1 MTDKNDTLPDK
12 NKKDDIVQDNFSL
25 KDEKKKEASSNTPN
39 YALRV
44 LLLLILFL
52 TGSITGIYFLPALQ
66 ERLPLIAEWVGEN
79 DNTTLAELNG
89 KILEQQS
96 SINDLTK
103 NATEQERRLNQLSSS
118 QNAAL
123 SDDIERRI
131 GLLEE
136 NFSIEPQES
145 TPNIDASQSNRID
158 MLLSRMSQLEASFIP
173 LSKNMIDGAEAQKER
188 EALQKDALNLNEKLT
203 LLENRLAT
211 VETQASRDNT
221 GLLLNLKIAELKKKV
236 VSGEV
241 YEKELETVRT
251 LFETG
256 SLKANNI
263 MLAAI
268 EELEKSAQSGLVT
281 PDQLKR
287 SFNGFIPD
295 LISASNI
302 DTSASWWQNTLS
314 KLQNMISVRRTET
327 STAENQS
334 LDGLINDIESWLITA
349 DFNSILQVVDTL
361 PKALQ
366 GLLTDWKTDV
376 ENWINGEEAIETLES
391 TAAESYLVS
400 NIPSNMRTVA

>member
-12 NKKDDIVQDNFSL
+12 KDIVQDNFSL
-25 KDEKKKEASSNTPN
+25 KNEKKKEASSKTPN

-44 LLLLILFL
+44 LLLLLLFL
-52 TGSITGIYFLPALQ
+52 SGLITGIYFLPALQ
-66 ERLPLIAEWVGEN
+66 ERLPFIAEWVGEN

-96 SINDLTK
+96 AINDLTK
-103 NATEQERRLNQLSSS
+103 IAADQERRLNQLSSS
-118 QNAAL
+118 QNATL

-136 NFSIEPQES
+136 NLSIDTQEN
-145 TPNIDASQSNRID
+145 TPNFDASQSNRID

-173 LSKNMIDGAEAQKER
+173 LSKNMFDGAQAQKER
-188 EALQKDALNLNEKLT
+188 EALQKDALNLNEKLA

-211 VETQASRDNT
+211 VETQAARDNT

-251 LFETG
+251 LIETG

-268 EELEKSAQSGLVT
+268 EELEKTAQAGLVT

-327 STAENQS
+327 STADNKS
-334 LDGLINDIESWLITA
+334 LDGMINDIKSWLNTA

-361 PKALQ
+361 PTALQ
-366 GLLTDWKTDV
+366 ELLTDWKADV

-400 NIPSNMRTVA
+400 NIPSNMRAVA

>member
-12 NKKDDIVQDNFSL
+12 KDIVQDNFSL
-25 KDEKKKEASSNTPN
+25 KNEKKKEASSMTPN

-44 LLLLILFL
+44 LLLLLLFL
-52 TGSITGIYFLPALQ
+52 SGLITGIYFLPALQ
-66 ERLPLIAEWVGEN
+66 ERLPFIAEWVGEN
-79 DNTTLAELNG
+79 DNTTLAGLNG

-96 SINDLTK
+96 AINDLTK
-103 NATEQERRLNQLSSS
+103 IAADQERRLNQLSSS
-118 QNAAL
+118 QNATL

-136 NFSIEPQES
+136 NLSIDTQEN
-145 TPNIDASQSNRID
+145 TPNFDASQSNRID

-188 EALQKDALNLNEKLT
+188 EVLQKDALNLNEKLA

-211 VETQASRDNT
+211 VETQAARDNT

-236 VSGEV
+236 VSGEA
-241 YEKELETVRT
+241 YEKELKTVRT
-251 LFETG
+251 LIETG

-268 EELEKSAQSGLVT
+268 EELEKTAQAGLVT

-302 DTSASWWQNTLS
+302 DTSASWWQNTLN

-327 STAENQS
+327 STADNKS
-334 LDGLINDIESWLITA
+334 LDGLINDIESWLNTA

-361 PKALQ
+361 PTALQ
-366 GLLTDWKTDV
+366 ELLTDWKTDV

-400 NIPSNMRTVA
+400 NIPSNMRAVA

>member
-12 NKKDDIVQDNFSL
+12 KDIVQDNFSL
-25 KDEKKKEASSNTPN
+25 KNEKKKEASPKTPN

-44 LLLLILFL
+44 LLLLLLFL
-52 TGSITGIYFLPALQ
+52 SGLITGIYFLPALQ
-66 ERLPLIAEWVGEN
+66 ERLPFIAEWVGEN
-79 DNTTLAELNG
+79 DNSTLAELNG

-96 SINDLTK
+96 AINDLTK
-103 NATEQERRLNQLSSS
+103 IAADQERRLNQLSSS
-118 QNAAL
+118 QNATL

-136 NFSIEPQES
+136 NLSIDTQEN
-145 TPNIDASQSNRID
+145 TPNFDASQSNRID

-173 LSKNMIDGAEAQKER
+173 LSKNMFDGAQAQKER
-188 EALQKDALNLNEKLT
+188 EALQKDALNLNEKLA

-211 VETQASRDNT
+211 VETQAARDNT

-251 LFETG
+251 LIETG

-268 EELEKSAQSGLVT
+268 EELEKTAQAGLVT

-327 STAENQS
+327 STADNKS
-334 LDGLINDIESWLITA
+334 LDGMINDIESWLNTA

-361 PKALQ
+361 PTALQ
-366 GLLTDWKTDV
+366 ELLTDWKADV

-400 NIPSNMRTVA
+400 NIPSNMRAVA

>member
-12 NKKDDIVQDNFSL
+12 KDIVQDNFSL
-25 KDEKKKEASSNTPN
+25 KNEKKKEASSKTPN

-44 LLLLILFL
+44 LLLLLLFL
-52 TGSITGIYFLPALQ
+52 SGLITGIYFLPALQ
-66 ERLPLIAEWVGEN
+66 ERLPFIAEWVGEN

-96 SINDLTK
+96 AINDLTK
-103 NATEQERRLNQLSSS
+103 IAADQERRLNQLSSS
-118 QNAAL
+118 QNATL

-136 NFSIEPQES
+136 NLSIDTQEY
-145 TPNIDASQSNRID
+145 TPNFDASQSNRID

-173 LSKNMIDGAEAQKER
+173 LSKNMFDGAQAQKER
-188 EALQKDALNLNEKLT
+188 EALQKDALNLNEKLA

-211 VETQASRDNT
+211 VETQAARDNT

-241 YEKELETVRT
+241 YEKELETIRT
-251 LFETG
+251 LIETG

-268 EELEKSAQSGLVT
+268 EELEKTAQAGLVT

-327 STAENQS
+327 STADNKS
-334 LDGLINDIESWLITA
+334 LDGMINDIESWLNTA

-361 PKALQ
+361 PTALQ
-366 GLLTDWKTDV
+366 ELLTDWKADV

-400 NIPSNMRTVA
+400 NIPSNMRAVA

>member
-12 NKKDDIVQDNFSL
+12 KDIVQDNFSL
-25 KDEKKKEASSNTPN
+25 KNEKKKEASSKTPN

-44 LLLLILFL
+44 LLLLLLFL
-52 TGSITGIYFLPALQ
+52 SGLITGIYFLPALQ
-66 ERLPLIAEWVGEN
+66 ERLPFIAEWVGEN

-96 SINDLTK
+96 AINDLTK
-103 NATEQERRLNQLSSS
+103 IAADQERRLNQLSSS
-118 QNAAL
+118 QNGTL

-136 NFSIEPQES
+136 NLSIDTQEY
-145 TPNIDASQSNRID
+145 TPNFDASQSNRID

-173 LSKNMIDGAEAQKER
+173 LSKNMFDGAQAQKER
-188 EALQKDALNLNEKLT
+188 EALQKDALNLNEKLA

-211 VETQASRDNT
+211 VETQAARDNT

-251 LFETG
+251 LIETG

-268 EELEKSAQSGLVT
+268 EELEKTAQAGLVT

-327 STAENQS
+327 STADNKS
-334 LDGLINDIESWLITA
+334 LDGMINDIESWLNTA

-361 PKALQ
+361 PTALQ
-366 GLLTDWKTDV
+366 ELLTDWKADV

-400 NIPSNMRTVA
+400 NIPSNMRAVA

>member
-12 NKKDDIVQDNFSL
+12 KDIVQDNFSL
-25 KDEKKKEASSNTPN
+25 KNEKKKEASSKTPN

-44 LLLLILFL
+44 LLLLLLFL
-52 TGSITGIYFLPALQ
+52 SGLITGIYFLPALQ
-66 ERLPLIAEWVGEN
+66 ERLPFIAEWVGEN

-96 SINDLTK
+96 AINDLTK
-103 NATEQERRLNQLSSS
+103 IAADQERRLNQLSSS
-118 QNAAL
+118 QNAPL

-136 NFSIEPQES
+136 NLSIDTQEN
-145 TPNIDASQSNRID
+145 TPNFDASQSNRID

-173 LSKNMIDGAEAQKER
+173 LSKNMFDGAQAQKER
-188 EALQKDALNLNEKLT
+188 EALQKDALNLNEKLA

-211 VETQASRDNT
+211 VETQAARDNT

-251 LFETG
+251 LIETG

-268 EELEKSAQSGLVT
+268 EELEKTAQAGLVT

-327 STAENQS
+327 STADNKS
-334 LDGLINDIESWLITA
+334 LDGMINDIESWLNTA

-361 PKALQ
+361 PTALQ
-366 GLLTDWKTDV
+366 ELLTDWKADV

-400 NIPSNMRTVA
+400 NIPSNMRAVA

>member
-12 NKKDDIVQDNFSL
+12 KDIVQDNFSL
-25 KDEKKKEASSNTPN
+25 KNEKKKEASSKTPN

-44 LLLLILFL
+44 LLLLLLFL
-52 TGSITGIYFLPALQ
+52 SGLITGIYFLPALQ
-66 ERLPLIAEWVGEN
+66 ERLPFIAEWVGEN

-96 SINDLTK
+96 AINDLTK
-103 NATEQERRLNQLSSS
+103 IAADQERRLNQLSSS
-118 QNAAL
+118 QNWTL

-136 NFSIEPQES
+136 NLSIDTQEN
-145 TPNIDASQSNRID
+145 TPNFDASQSNRID

-173 LSKNMIDGAEAQKER
+173 LSKNMFDGAQAQKER
-188 EALQKDALNLNEKLT
+188 EALQKDALNLNEKLA

-211 VETQASRDNT
+211 VETQAARDNT

-251 LFETG
+251 LIETG

-268 EELEKSAQSGLVT
+268 EELEKTAQAGLVT

-327 STAENQS
+327 STADNKS
-334 LDGLINDIESWLITA
+334 LDGMINDIESWLNTA

-361 PKALQ
+361 PTALQ
-366 GLLTDWKTDV
+366 ELLTDWKADV

-400 NIPSNMRTVA
+400 NIPSNMRAVA

>member
-1 MTDKNDTLPDK
+1 MTDKNDTLLDK
-12 NKKDDIVQDNFSL
+12 KDIVQDNFSL
-25 KDEKKKEASSNTPN
+25 KNEKKKEASPKTPN

-44 LLLLILFL
+44 LLLLLLFL
-52 TGSITGIYFLPALQ
+52 SGLITGIYFLPALQ
-66 ERLPLIAEWVGEN
+66 ERLPFIAEWVGEN

-96 SINDLTK
+96 AINDLTK
-103 NATEQERRLNQLSSS
+103 IAADQERRLNQLSSS
-118 QNAAL
+118 QNATL

-136 NFSIEPQES
+136 NLSIDTQEN
-145 TPNIDASQSNRID
+145 TPNFDASQSNRID

-188 EALQKDALNLNEKLT
+188 EVLQKDALNLNEKLA

-211 VETQASRDNT
+211 VETQAARDNT

-251 LFETG
+251 LIETG

-268 EELEKSAQSGLVT
+268 EELEKTAQAGLVT

-327 STAENQS
+327 STADNKS
-334 LDGLINDIESWLITA
+334 LDGMINDIESWLNTA

-361 PKALQ
+361 PTALQ
-366 GLLTDWKTDV
+366 ELLTDWKADV

-400 NIPSNMRTVA
+400 NIPSNMRAVA

>member
-12 NKKDDIVQDNFSL
+12 KDIVQDNFSL
-25 KDEKKKEASSNTPN
+25 KNEKKKEASSKTPN

-44 LLLLILFL
+44 LLLLLLFL
-52 TGSITGIYFLPALQ
+52 SGLITGIYFLPALQ
-66 ERLPLIAEWVGEN
+66 ERLPFIAEWVGEN

-96 SINDLTK
+96 AINDLTK
-103 NATEQERRLNQLSSS
+103 IAADQERRLNQLSSS
-118 QNAAL
+118 QNGTL

-136 NFSIEPQES
+136 NLSIDTQEN
-145 TPNIDASQSNRID
+145 TPNFDASQSNRID
-158 MLLSRMSQLEASFIP
+158 MLLSRMSKLEASFIP
-173 LSKNMIDGAEAQKER
+173 LSKNMFDGAQAQKER
-188 EALQKDALNLNEKLT
+188 EALQKDALNLNEKLA

-211 VETQASRDNT
+211 VETQAARDNT

-251 LFETG
+251 LIETG

-268 EELEKSAQSGLVT
+268 EELEKTAQAGLVT

-327 STAENQS
+327 STADNKG
-334 LDGLINDIESWLITA
+334 LDGMINDIESWLNTA

-361 PKALQ
+361 PTALQ
-366 GLLTDWKTDV
+366 ELLTDWKADV

-400 NIPSNMRTVA
+400 NIPSNMRAVA

>member
-12 NKKDDIVQDNFSL
+12 KDIVQDNFSL
-25 KDEKKKEASSNTPN
+25 KNEKKKEASSKTPN

-44 LLLLILFL
+44 LLLLLLFL
-52 TGSITGIYFLPALQ
+52 SGLITGIYFLPALQ
-66 ERLPLIAEWVGEN
+66 ERLPFIAEWVGEN

-96 SINDLTK
+96 AINDLTK
-103 NATEQERRLNQLSSS
+103 IAADQERRLNQLSSS
-118 QNAAL
+118 QNATL

-136 NFSIEPQES
+136 NLSIDTQEN
-145 TPNIDASQSNRID
+145 TPNFDASQSNRID

-173 LSKNMIDGAEAQKER
+173 LSKNMFDGAQAQKER
-188 EALQKDALNLNEKLT
+188 EALQKDALNLNEKLA

-211 VETQASRDNT
+211 VETQAARDNT

-251 LFETG
+251 LIETG
-256 SLKANNI
+256 SLKANNV

-268 EELEKSAQSGLVT
+268 EELEKTAQAGLVT

-327 STAENQS
+327 STADNKS
-334 LDGLINDIESWLITA
+334 LDGMINDIESWLNTA

-361 PKALQ
+361 PTALQ
-366 GLLTDWKTDV
+366 ELLTDWKADV

-400 NIPSNMRTVA
+400 NIPSNMRAVA

>member
-1 MTDKNDTLPDK
+1 MTDKNNTLPDK
-12 NKKDDIVQDNFSL
+12 KDIVQDNFSL
-25 KDEKKKEASSNTPN
+25 KNEKKKEASSKTPN

-44 LLLLILFL
+44 LLLLLLFL
-52 TGSITGIYFLPALQ
+52 SGLITGIYFLPALQ
-66 ERLPLIAEWVGEN
+66 ERLPFIAEWVGEN

-89 KILEQQS
+89 KISEQQS
-96 SINDLTK
+96 AINDLTK
-103 NATEQERRLNQLSSS
+103 IAADQERRLNQLSSS
-118 QNAAL
+118 QNATL

-136 NFSIEPQES
+136 NLSIDTQEN
-145 TPNIDASQSNRID
+145 TPNFDASQSNRID

-173 LSKNMIDGAEAQKER
+173 LSKNMFDGAQAQKER
-188 EALQKDALNLNEKLT
+188 EALQKDALNLNEKLA

-211 VETQASRDNT
+211 VETQAARDNT

-241 YEKELETVRT
+241 YEKELETLRT
-251 LFETG
+251 LIETG

-268 EELEKSAQSGLVT
+268 EELEKTAQAGLVT

-295 LISASNI
+295 LIAASNI

-327 STAENQS
+327 STADNKS
-334 LDGLINDIESWLITA
+334 LDGMINDIESWLNTT

-361 PKALQ
+361 PTALQ
-366 GLLTDWKTDV
+366 ELLTDWKADV

-400 NIPSNMRTVA
+400 NIPSNMRAVA

>member
-12 NKKDDIVQDNFSL
+12 KDIVQDNFSL
-25 KDEKKKEASSNTPN
+25 KNEKKKEASSKTPN

-44 LLLLILFL
+44 LLLLLLFL
-52 TGSITGIYFLPALQ
+52 SGLITGIYFLPALQ
-66 ERLPLIAEWVGEN
+66 ERLPFIAEWVGEN

-96 SINDLTK
+96 AINDLTK
-103 NATEQERRLNQLSSS
+103 IAADQERRLNQLSSS
-118 QNAAL
+118 QNATL

-136 NFSIEPQES
+136 NLSIDTQEN
-145 TPNIDASQSNRID
+145 TPNFDASQSNRID

-173 LSKNMIDGAEAQKER
+173 LSKNMFDGAQAQKER
-188 EALQKDALNLNEKLT
+188 EALQKDALNLNEKLA

-211 VETQASRDNT
+211 VETQAARDNT

-251 LFETG
+251 LIETG
-256 SLKANNI
+256 SLKANNV

-268 EELEKSAQSGLVT
+268 EELEKTAQAGLVT

-327 STAENQS
+327 STADNKS
-334 LDGLINDIESWLITA
+334 LDGMINDIKSWLNTA

-361 PKALQ
+361 PTALQ
-366 GLLTDWKTDV
+366 ELLTDWKADV

-400 NIPSNMRTVA
+400 NIPSNMRAVA

>member
-12 NKKDDIVQDNFSL
+12 KDIVQDNFSL
-25 KDEKKKEASSNTPN
+25 KNEKKKEASSKTPN

-44 LLLLILFL
+44 LLLLLLFL
-52 TGSITGIYFLPALQ
+52 SGLITGIYFLPALQ
-66 ERLPLIAEWVGEN
+66 ERLPFIAEWVGEN

-96 SINDLTK
+96 AINDLTK
-103 NATEQERRLNQLSSS
+103 IAADQERRLNQLSSS
-118 QNAAL
+118 QNGTL

-136 NFSIEPQES
+136 NLSIDTQEN
-145 TPNIDASQSNRID
+145 TPNFDASQSNRID

-173 LSKNMIDGAEAQKER
+173 LSKNMFDGAQAQKER
-188 EALQKDALNLNEKLT
+188 EALQKDALNLNEKLA

-211 VETQASRDNT
+211 VETQAARDNT

-251 LFETG
+251 LIETG

-268 EELEKSAQSGLVT
+268 EELEKTAQAGLVT

-327 STAENQS
+327 STADNKS
-334 LDGLINDIESWLITA
+334 LDGMINDIESWLNTA

-361 PKALQ
+361 PTALQ
-366 GLLTDWKTDV
+366 ELLTDWKADV

-400 NIPSNMRTVA
+400 NIPSNMRAVA

>member
-12 NKKDDIVQDNFSL
+12 KDIVQDNFSL

-66 ERLPLIAEWVGEN
+66 ERLPFISEWVGEN
-79 DNTTLAELNG
+79 DDTTIAGLNG

-96 SINDLTK
+96 AINNLTK
-103 NATEQERRLNQLSSS
+103 SSTDQERRLNQLSSS
-118 QNAAL
+118 QNVEL

-136 NFSIEPQES
+136 NLSIEPQES
-145 TPNIDASQSNRID
+145 TPNIDTSQSTRID

-188 EALQKDALNLNEKLT
+188 EALQKDALNLNEKLA

-211 VETQASRDNT
+211 VETQAARDNT

-295 LISASNI
+295 LISASNM

-327 STAENQS
+327 STAENKS
-334 LDGLINDIESWLITA
+334 LDGLINDIESWLNTA
-349 DFNSILQVVDTL
+349 DLNSVLQVVNTL
-361 PKALQ
+361 PTALQ
-366 GLLTDWKTDV
+366 ELLTDWKTDV

-400 NIPSNMRTVA
+400 NIPSNMRAVA

>member
-12 NKKDDIVQDNFSL
+12 KDIVQDNFSL
-25 KDEKKKEASSNTPN
+25 KNEKKKEASSKTPN

-44 LLLLILFL
+44 LLLLLLFL
-52 TGSITGIYFLPALQ
+52 SGLITGIYFLPALQ
-66 ERLPLIAEWVGEN
+66 ERLPFIAEWVGEN

-96 SINDLTK
+96 AINDLTK
-103 NATEQERRLNQLSSS
+103 IAADQERRLNQLSSS
-118 QNAAL
+118 QNATL

-136 NFSIEPQES
+136 NLSIDTQEY
-145 TPNIDASQSNRID
+145 TPNFDASQSNRID

-173 LSKNMIDGAEAQKER
+173 LSKNMFDGAQAQKER
-188 EALQKDALNLNEKLT
+188 EALQKDALNLNEKLA

-211 VETQASRDNT
+211 VETQAARDNT

-251 LFETG
+251 LIETG

-268 EELEKSAQSGLVT
+268 EELEKTAQAGLVT

-295 LISASNI
+295 LISVSNI

-314 KLQNMISVRRTET
+314 KLQNMIFVRRTET
-327 STAENQS
+327 STEDNKS
-334 LDGLINDIESWLITA
+334 LGGMINDIESWLNTA

-361 PKALQ
+361 PTALQ
-366 GLLTDWKTDV
+366 ELLTDWKADV

-400 NIPSNMRTVA
+400 NIPSNMRAVA

>member
-12 NKKDDIVQDNFSL
+12 KDIVQDNFSL
-25 KDEKKKEASSNTPN
+25 KNEKKKEASSKTPN

-44 LLLLILFL
+44 LLLLLLFL
-52 TGSITGIYFLPALQ
+52 SGLITGIYFLPALQ
-66 ERLPLIAEWVGEN
+66 ERLPFIAEWVGEN

-96 SINDLTK
+96 AINDLTK
-103 NATEQERRLNQLSSS
+103 IAADQERRLNQLSSS
-118 QNAAL
+118 QNATL

-136 NFSIEPQES
+136 NLSIDTQEY
-145 TPNIDASQSNRID
+145 TPNFDASQSNRID

-173 LSKNMIDGAEAQKER
+173 LSKNMFDGAQAQKER
-188 EALQKDALNLNEKLT
+188 EALQKDALNLNEKLA

-211 VETQASRDNT
+211 VETQAARDNT

-251 LFETG
+251 LIETG

-268 EELEKSAQSGLVT
+268 EELEKTAQAGLVT

-327 STAENQS
+327 STADNKS
-334 LDGLINDIESWLITA
+334 LDGMINDIESWLNTA

-361 PKALQ
+361 PTALQ
-366 GLLTDWKTDV
+366 ELLTDWKADV

-400 NIPSNMRTVA
+400 NIPSNMRAVA

>member
-12 NKKDDIVQDNFSL
+12 KDIVQDNFSL
-25 KDEKKKEASSNTPN
+25 KNEKKKEASSKTPN

-44 LLLLILFL
+44 LLLLLLFL
-52 TGSITGIYFLPALQ
+52 SGLITGIYFLPALQ
-66 ERLPLIAEWVGEN
+66 ERLPFIAEWVGEN

-96 SINDLTK
+96 AINDLTK
-103 NATEQERRLNQLSSS
+103 IAADQERRLNQLSSS
-118 QNAAL
+118 QNATL

-136 NFSIEPQES
+136 NLSIDTQEN
-145 TPNIDASQSNRID
+145 TTNFDASQSNRID

-173 LSKNMIDGAEAQKER
+173 LSKNMFDGAQAQKER
-188 EALQKDALNLNEKLT
+188 EALQKDALNLNEKLA

-211 VETQASRDNT
+211 VETQAARDNT

-236 VSGEV
+236 ISGEV

-251 LFETG
+251 LIETV

-268 EELEKSAQSGLVT
+268 EELEKTAQAGLVT

-327 STAENQS
+327 STADNKS
-334 LDGLINDIESWLITA
+334 LDGMINDIESWLNTA

-361 PKALQ
+361 PTALQ
-366 GLLTDWKTDV
+366 ELLTDWKADV

-400 NIPSNMRTVA
+400 NIPSNMRAVA

>member
-12 NKKDDIVQDNFSL
+12 KDIVQDNFSL
-25 KDEKKKEASSNTPN
+25 KNEKKKEASSKTPN

-44 LLLLILFL
+44 LLLLLLFL
-52 TGSITGIYFLPALQ
+52 SGLITGIYFLPALQ
-66 ERLPLIAEWVGEN
+66 ERLPFIAEWVGEN
-79 DNTTLAELNG
+79 DNSTLAELNG

-96 SINDLTK
+96 AINDLTK
-103 NATEQERRLNQLSSS
+103 IAADQERRLNQLSSS
-118 QNAAL
+118 QNATL

-136 NFSIEPQES
+136 NLSIDTQEN
-145 TPNIDASQSNRID
+145 TPNFDASQSNRID

-173 LSKNMIDGAEAQKER
+173 LSKNMFDGAQAQKER
-188 EALQKDALNLNEKLT
+188 EALQKDALNLNEKLA

-211 VETQASRDNT
+211 VETQAARDNT

-251 LFETG
+251 LIETG

-268 EELEKSAQSGLVT
+268 EELEKTAQAGLVT

-327 STAENQS
+327 STADNKS
-334 LDGLINDIESWLITA
+334 LDGMINDIESWLNTA

-361 PKALQ
+361 PTALQ
-366 GLLTDWKTDV
+366 ELLTDWKADV

-400 NIPSNMRTVA
+400 NIPSNMRAVA

>member
-12 NKKDDIVQDNFSL
+12 KDIVQDNFSL
-25 KDEKKKEASSNTPN
+25 KNEKKKEASSKTPN

-44 LLLLILFL
+44 LLLLLLFL
-52 TGSITGIYFLPALQ
+52 SGLITGIYFLPALQ
-66 ERLPLIAEWVGEN
+66 ERLPFIAEWVGEN

-96 SINDLTK
+96 AINDLTK
-103 NATEQERRLNQLSSS
+103 IAADQERRLNQLSSS
-118 QNAAL
+118 QNGTL

-136 NFSIEPQES
+136 NLSIDTQEN
-145 TPNIDASQSNRID
+145 TPNFDASQSNRID
-158 MLLSRMSQLEASFIP
+158 MLLSRMSQLEASFVP
-173 LSKNMIDGAEAQKER
+173 LSKNMFDGAQAQKER
-188 EALQKDALNLNEKLT
+188 EALQKDALNLNEKLA

-211 VETQASRDNT
+211 VETQAARDNT

-251 LFETG
+251 LIETG

-268 EELEKSAQSGLVT
+268 EELEKTAQAGLVT

-327 STAENQS
+327 STADNKS
-334 LDGLINDIESWLITA
+334 LDGMINDIESWLNTA

-361 PKALQ
+361 PTALQ
-366 GLLTDWKTDV
+366 ELLTDWKADV

-400 NIPSNMRTVA
+400 NIPSNMRAVA

>member
-12 NKKDDIVQDNFSL
+12 KDIVQDNFSL
-25 KDEKKKEASSNTPN
+25 KNEKKKEASSKTPN

-44 LLLLILFL
+44 LLLLLLFL
-52 TGSITGIYFLPALQ
+52 SGLITGIYFLPALQ
-66 ERLPLIAEWVGEN
+66 ERLPFIAEWVGEN

-89 KILEQQS
+89 KISEQQS
-96 SINDLTK
+96 AINDLTK
-103 NATEQERRLNQLSSS
+103 IAADQERRLNQLSSS
-118 QNAAL
+118 QNATL

-136 NFSIEPQES
+136 NLSIDTQEN
-145 TPNIDASQSNRID
+145 TPNFDASQSNRID

-173 LSKNMIDGAEAQKER
+173 LSKNMFDGAQAQKER
-188 EALQKDALNLNEKLT
+188 EALQKDALNLNEKLA

-211 VETQASRDNT
+211 VETQAARDNT

-251 LFETG
+251 LIETG

-268 EELEKSAQSGLVT
+268 EELEKTAQAGLVT

-327 STAENQS
+327 STADNKS
-334 LDGLINDIESWLITA
+334 LDGMINDIESWLNTA

-361 PKALQ
+361 PTALQ
-366 GLLTDWKTDV
+366 ELLTDWKADV

-400 NIPSNMRTVA
+400 NIPSNMRAVA

>member
-12 NKKDDIVQDNFSL
+12 KDIVQDNFSL
-25 KDEKKKEASSNTPN
+25 KNEKKKEASSKTPN

-44 LLLLILFL
+44 LLLLLLFL
-52 TGSITGIYFLPALQ
+52 SGLITGIYFLPALQ
-66 ERLPLIAEWVGEN
+66 ERLPFIAEWVGEN

-96 SINDLTK
+96 AINDLTK
-103 NATEQERRLNQLSSS
+103 IAADQERRLNQLSSS
-118 QNAAL
+118 QNATL

-136 NFSIEPQES
+136 NLSIDTQEN
-145 TPNIDASQSNRID
+145 TPNFDASQSNRID

-173 LSKNMIDGAEAQKER
+173 LSKNMFDGAQAQKER
-188 EALQKDALNLNEKLT
+188 EALQKDALNLNEKLA

-211 VETQASRDNT
+211 VETQAARDNT

-241 YEKELETVRT
+241 YEKELETIRT
-251 LFETG
+251 LIETG

-268 EELEKSAQSGLVT
+268 EELEKTAQAGLVT

-327 STAENQS
+327 STADNKS
-334 LDGLINDIESWLITA
+334 LDGMINDIESWLNTA

-361 PKALQ
+361 PTALQ
-366 GLLTDWKTDV
+366 ELLTDWKADV

-400 NIPSNMRTVA
+400 NIPSNMRAVA

>member
-12 NKKDDIVQDNFSL
+12 KDIVQDNFSL
-25 KDEKKKEASSNTPN
+25 KNEKKKEASSKTPN

-44 LLLLILFL
+44 LLLLLLFL
-52 TGSITGIYFLPALQ
+52 SGLITGIYFLPALQ
-66 ERLPLIAEWVGEN
+66 ERLPFIAEWVGEN

-96 SINDLTK
+96 AINDLTK
-103 NATEQERRLNQLSSS
+103 IAADQERRLNQLSSS
-118 QNAAL
+118 QNATL

-136 NFSIEPQES
+136 NLSIDTQEN
-145 TPNIDASQSNRID
+145 TPNFDASQSNRID

-173 LSKNMIDGAEAQKER
+173 LSKNMFDGAQAQKER
-188 EALQKDALNLNEKLT
+188 EALQKDALNLNEKLA

-211 VETQASRDNT
+211 VETQAARDNT

-251 LFETG
+251 LIETG

-268 EELEKSAQSGLVT
+268 EELEKTAQAGLVT

-327 STAENQS
+327 STADNKS
-334 LDGLINDIESWLITA
+334 LDGMINDIESWLNTA

-361 PKALQ
+361 PTALQ
-366 GLLTDWKTDV
+366 ELLTDWKADV
-376 ENWINGEEAIETLES
+376 ENWINGEEAIETLKS

-400 NIPSNMRTVA
+400 NIPSNMRAVA

>member
-12 NKKDDIVQDNFSL
+12 KDIVQDNFSL
-25 KDEKKKEASSNTPN
+25 KNEKKKEASPKTPN

-44 LLLLILFL
+44 LLLLLLFL
-52 TGSITGIYFLPALQ
+52 SGLITGIYFLPALQ
-66 ERLPLIAEWVGEN
+66 ERLPFIAEWVGEN
-79 DNTTLAELNG
+79 DNSTLAELNG

-96 SINDLTK
+96 AINDLTK
-103 NATEQERRLNQLSSS
+103 IAADQERRLNQLSSS
-118 QNAAL
+118 QNATL

-136 NFSIEPQES
+136 NLSIDTQEN
-145 TPNIDASQSNRID
+145 TPNFDASQSNRID

-173 LSKNMIDGAEAQKER
+173 LSKNMFDGAQAQKER
-188 EALQKDALNLNEKLT
+188 EALQKDALNLNEKLA

-211 VETQASRDNT
+211 VETQAARDNT

-236 VSGEV
+236 ISGEV

-251 LFETG
+251 LIETG

-268 EELEKSAQSGLVT
+268 EELEKTAQAGLVT

-327 STAENQS
+327 STADNKS
-334 LDGLINDIESWLITA
+334 LDGMINDIESWLNTA

-361 PKALQ
+361 PTALQ
-366 GLLTDWKTDV
+366 ELLTDWKADV

-400 NIPSNMRTVA
+400 NIPSNMRAVA

>member
-12 NKKDDIVQDNFSL
+12 KDIVQDNFSL
-25 KDEKKKEASSNTPN
+25 KNEKKKEASSKTPN

-44 LLLLILFL
+44 LLLLLLFL
-52 TGSITGIYFLPALQ
+52 SGLITGIYFLPALQ
-66 ERLPLIAEWVGEN
+66 ERLPFIAEWVGEN
-79 DNTTLAELNG
+79 DNKTLAGLNG

-96 SINDLTK
+96 AINDLTK
-103 NATEQERRLNQLSSS
+103 IAADQERRLNQLSSS
-118 QNAAL
+118 QNAEL

-136 NFSIEPQES
+136 NLSIEPQES
-145 TPNIDASQSNRID
+145 TPNIDTSQSNRID

-188 EALQKDALNLNEKLT
+188 EALQIDALNLNEKLA

-211 VETQASRDNT
+211 VETQAARDNT

-251 LFETG
+251 LIETG

-268 EELEKSAQSGLVT
+268 EELEKTAQAGLVT
-281 PDQLKR
+281 PDKLKR

-302 DTSASWWQNTLS
+302 DTSASWWQNTLN

-327 STAENQS
+327 STADNKS
-334 LDGLINDIESWLITA
+334 LDGLINDIESWLNTA

-361 PKALQ
+361 PTALQ
-366 GLLTDWKTDV
+366 ELLTDWKTDV

-400 NIPSNMRTVA
+400 NIPSNMRAVA

>member
-12 NKKDDIVQDNFSL
+12 KDIVQDNFSL
-25 KDEKKKEASSNTPN
+25 KNEKKKEASSKTPN

-44 LLLLILFL
+44 LLLLLLFL
-52 TGSITGIYFLPALQ
+52 SGLITGIYFLPALQ
-66 ERLPLIAEWVGEN
+66 ERLPFIAEWVGEN

-89 KILEQQS
+89 KISEQQS
-96 SINDLTK
+96 AINALTK
-103 NATEQERRLNQLSSS
+103 IAADQERRLNQLSSS
-118 QNAAL
+118 QNATL

-136 NFSIEPQES
+136 NLSIDTQEN
-145 TPNIDASQSNRID
+145 TPNFDASQSNRID

-173 LSKNMIDGAEAQKER
+173 LSKNMFDGAQAQKER
-188 EALQKDALNLNEKLT
+188 EALQKDALNLNEKLA

-211 VETQASRDNT
+211 VETQAARDNT

-251 LFETG
+251 LIETG

-268 EELEKSAQSGLVT
+268 EELEKTAQAGLVT

-327 STAENQS
+327 STADNKS
-334 LDGLINDIESWLITA
+334 LDGMINDIESWLNTA

-361 PKALQ
+361 PTALQ
-366 GLLTDWKTDV
+366 ELLTDWKADV

-400 NIPSNMRTVA
+400 NIPSNMRAVA

>member
-12 NKKDDIVQDNFSL
+12 KDIVQDNFSL
-25 KDEKKKEASSNTPN
+25 KNEKKKEASSKTPN

-44 LLLLILFL
+44 LLLLLLFL
-52 TGSITGIYFLPALQ
+52 SGLITGIYFLPALQ
-66 ERLPLIAEWVGEN
+66 ERLPFIAEWVGEN

-89 KILEQQS
+89 KISEQQS
-96 SINDLTK
+96 AINDLTK
-103 NATEQERRLNQLSSS
+103 IAADQERRLNQLSSS
-118 QNAAL
+118 QNATL

-136 NFSIEPQES
+136 NLSIDTQEN
-145 TPNIDASQSNRID
+145 TPNFNASQSNRID

-173 LSKNMIDGAEAQKER
+173 LSKNMFDGAQAQKER
-188 EALQKDALNLNEKLT
+188 EALQKDALNLNEKLA

-211 VETQASRDNT
+211 VETQAARDNT

-251 LFETG
+251 LIETG

-268 EELEKSAQSGLVT
+268 EELEKTAQAGLVT

-327 STAENQS
+327 STADNKS
-334 LDGLINDIESWLITA
+334 LDGMINDIESWLNTA

-361 PKALQ
+361 PTALQ
-366 GLLTDWKTDV
+366 ELLTDWKADV

-400 NIPSNMRTVA
+400 NIPSNMRAVA

>member
-12 NKKDDIVQDNFSL
+12 KDIVQDNFSL
-25 KDEKKKEASSNTPN
+25 KNEKKKEASSKTPN

-44 LLLLILFL
+44 LLLLLLFL
-52 TGSITGIYFLPALQ
+52 SGLITGIYFLPALQ
-66 ERLPLIAEWVGEN
+66 ERLPFIAEWVGEN

-96 SINDLTK
+96 AINDLTK
-103 NATEQERRLNQLSSS
+103 IAADQERRLNQLSSS
-118 QNAAL
+118 QNATL

-136 NFSIEPQES
+136 NLSIDTQEN
-145 TPNIDASQSNRID
+145 TPNFDASQSNRID
-158 MLLSRMSQLEASFIP
+158 MLLSRMSLLEASFIP
-173 LSKNMIDGAEAQKER
+173 LSKNMFDGAQAQKER
-188 EALQKDALNLNEKLT
+188 EALQKDALNLNEKLA

-211 VETQASRDNT
+211 VETQAARDNT

-251 LFETG
+251 LIETG
-256 SLKANNI
+256 SLKANNV

-268 EELEKSAQSGLVT
+268 EELEKTAQAGLVT

-327 STAENQS
+327 STADNKS
-334 LDGLINDIESWLITA
+334 LDGMINDIESWLNTA

-361 PKALQ
+361 PTALQ
-366 GLLTDWKTDV
+366 ELLTDWKADV

-400 NIPSNMRTVA
+400 NIPSNMRAVA

>member
-12 NKKDDIVQDNFSL
+12 KDIVQDNFSL
-25 KDEKKKEASSNTPN
+25 KNEKKKEASPKTPN

-44 LLLLILFL
+44 LLLLLLFL
-52 TGSITGIYFLPALQ
+52 SGLITGIYFLPALQ
-66 ERLPLIAEWVGEN
+66 ERLPFIAEWVGEN
-79 DNTTLAELNG
+79 DNSTLAELNG

-96 SINDLTK
+96 AINDLTK
-103 NATEQERRLNQLSSS
+103 IAADQERRLNQLSSS
-118 QNAAL
+118 QNATL

-136 NFSIEPQES
+136 NLSIDTQEN
-145 TPNIDASQSNRID
+145 TPNFDASQSNRID

-173 LSKNMIDGAEAQKER
+173 LSKNMFDGAQAQKER
-188 EALQKDALNLNEKLT
+188 EALQKDALNLNEKLA

-211 VETQASRDNT
+211 VETQAARDNT

-251 LFETG
+251 LIETG

-268 EELEKSAQSGLVT
+268 EELEKTAQAGLVA

-327 STAENQS
+327 STADNKS
-334 LDGLINDIESWLITA
+334 LDGMINDIESWLNTA

-361 PKALQ
+361 PTALQ
-366 GLLTDWKTDV
+366 ELLTDWKADV

-400 NIPSNMRTVA
+400 NIPSNMRAVA

>member
-12 NKKDDIVQDNFSL
+12 KDIVQDNFSL
-25 KDEKKKEASSNTPN
+25 KNEKKKEASSKTPN

-44 LLLLILFL
+44 LLLLLLFL
-52 TGSITGIYFLPALQ
+52 SGLITGIYFLPALQ
-66 ERLPLIAEWVGEN
+66 ERLPFIAEWVGEN
-79 DNTTLAELNG
+79 DNKTLAGLNG

-96 SINDLTK
+96 AINDLTK
-103 NATEQERRLNQLSSS
+103 IAADQERRLNQLSSS
-118 QNAAL
+118 QNATL

-136 NFSIEPQES
+136 NLSIDTQES
-145 TPNIDASQSNRID
+145 TPNIDTSQSNRID

-188 EALQKDALNLNEKLT
+188 EALQKDALNLNEKLA

-211 VETQASRDNT
+211 VETQAARDNT

-251 LFETG
+251 LIETG

-268 EELEKSAQSGLVT
+268 EELEKTAQAGLVT

-302 DTSASWWQNTLS
+302 DTSASWWQNTLN

-327 STAENQS
+327 STADNKS
-334 LDGLINDIESWLITA
+334 LDGLINDIESWLNTA

-361 PKALQ
+361 PTALQ
-366 GLLTDWKTDV
+366 ELLTDWKTDV

-400 NIPSNMRTVA
+400 NIPSNMRAVS

>member
-12 NKKDDIVQDNFSL
+12 KDIVQDNFSL
-25 KDEKKKEASSNTPN
+25 KNEKKKEASSMTPN

-44 LLLLILFL
+44 LLLLLLFL
-52 TGSITGIYFLPALQ
+52 SGLITGIYFLPALQ
-66 ERLPLIAEWVGEN
+66 ERLPFIAEWVGEN
-79 DNTTLAELNG
+79 DNTTLAGLNG

-96 SINDLTK
+96 AINDLTK
-103 NATEQERRLNQLSSS
+103 IAADQERRLNQLSSS
-118 QNAAL
+118 QNATL

-136 NFSIEPQES
+136 NLSIDTQEN
-145 TPNIDASQSNRID
+145 TPNFDASQSNRID

-173 LSKNMIDGAEAQKER
+173 LSKNMIDGAQAQKER
-188 EALQKDALNLNEKLT
+188 EALQKDALNLNEKLA

-211 VETQASRDNT
+211 VETQAARDNT

-251 LFETG
+251 LIEAG

-263 MLAAI
+263 MLSAI
-268 EELEKSAQSGLVT
+268 EELEKTAQAGLVT

-287 SFNGFIPD
+287 SFNGFIPE
-295 LISASNI
+295 LISASNM

-327 STAENQS
+327 STADNKS
-334 LDGLINDIESWLITA
+334 LDGLINDIESWLNTA

-361 PKALQ
+361 PTALQ
-366 GLLTDWKTDV
+366 ELLTDWKTDV

-400 NIPSNMRTVA
+400 NIPSNMRAVA

>member
-12 NKKDDIVQDNFSL
+12 KDIVQDNFSL
-25 KDEKKKEASSNTPN
+25 KNEKKKEASSKTPN

-44 LLLLILFL
+44 LLLLLLFL
-52 TGSITGIYFLPALQ
+52 SGLITGIYFLPALQ
-66 ERLPLIAEWVGEN
+66 ERLPFIAEWVGEN

-89 KILEQQS
+89 KISEQQS
-96 SINDLTK
+96 AINDLTK
-103 NATEQERRLNQLSSS
+103 IAADQERRLNQLSSS
-118 QNAAL
+118 QNATL

-136 NFSIEPQES
+136 NLSIDTQEN
-145 TPNIDASQSNRID
+145 TPNFDASQSNRID

-173 LSKNMIDGAEAQKER
+173 LSKNMFDGAQAQKER
-188 EALQKDALNLNEKLT
+188 EALQKDALNLNEKLA

-211 VETQASRDNT
+211 VETQAARDNT

-241 YEKELETVRT
+241 YEKELETLRT
-251 LFETG
+251 LIETG

-268 EELEKSAQSGLVT
+268 EELEKTAQAGLVT

-295 LISASNI
+295 LIAASNI

-327 STAENQS
+327 STADNKS
-334 LDGLINDIESWLITA
+334 LDGMINDIESWLNTT

-361 PKALQ
+361 PTALQ
-366 GLLTDWKTDV
+366 ELLTDWKADV

-400 NIPSNMRTVA
+400 NIPSNMRAVA

>member
-12 NKKDDIVQDNFSL
+12 KDIVQDNFSL
-25 KDEKKKEASSNTPN
+25 KNVKKKEASSKTPN
-39 YALRV
+39 YALSV
-44 LLLLILFL
+44 LLLLLLFL
-52 TGSITGIYFLPALQ
+52 SGLITGIYFLPALQ
-66 ERLPLIAEWVGEN
+66 ERLPFIAEWVGEN

-96 SINDLTK
+96 AINDLTK
-103 NATEQERRLNQLSSS
+103 IAADQERRLNQLSSS
-118 QNAAL
+118 QNGTL

-136 NFSIEPQES
+136 NLSIDTQEN
-145 TPNIDASQSNRID
+145 TPNFDASQSNRID

-173 LSKNMIDGAEAQKER
+173 LSKNMFDGAQAQKER
-188 EALQKDALNLNEKLT
+188 EALQKDALNLNEKLA

-211 VETQASRDNT
+211 VETQAARDNT

-251 LFETG
+251 LIETG

-268 EELEKSAQSGLVT
+268 EELEKTAQAGLVT

-327 STAENQS
+327 STADNKS
-334 LDGLINDIESWLITA
+334 LDGMINDIESWLNTA

-361 PKALQ
+361 PTALQ
-366 GLLTDWKTDV
+366 ELLTDWKADV

-400 NIPSNMRTVA
+400 NIPSNMRAVA

>member
-12 NKKDDIVQDNFSL
+12 KDIVQDNFSL
-25 KDEKKKEASSNTPN
+25 KNEKKKEASSKTPN

-44 LLLLILFL
+44 LLLLLLFL
-52 TGSITGIYFLPALQ
+52 SGLITGIYFLPALQ
-66 ERLPLIAEWVGEN
+66 ERLPFIAEWVGEN

-96 SINDLTK
+96 AINDLTK
-103 NATEQERRLNQLSSS
+103 IAADQERRLNQLSSS
-118 QNAAL
+118 QNATL

-136 NFSIEPQES
+136 NLSIDTQEN
-145 TPNIDASQSNRID
+145 TPNFDASQSNRID

-173 LSKNMIDGAEAQKER
+173 LSKNMFDGAQAQKER
-188 EALQKDALNLNEKLT
+188 EALQKDALNLNEKLA

-211 VETQASRDNT
+211 VETQAARDNT

-251 LFETG
+251 LIETG

-268 EELEKSAQSGLVT
+268 EELEKTAQAGLVT

-327 STAENQS
+327 STADNKS
-334 LDGLINDIESWLITA
+334 LDGMINDIESWLNTA

-361 PKALQ
+361 PTALQ
-366 GLLTDWKTDV
+366 ELLTDWKADV

-400 NIPSNMRTVA
+400 NIPSNMRAVA